1 MSDIISQVSY
11 PVFLACVFLFFL
23 LVSIFSF
30 VVGVGLALRNPLMLH
45 FYSFMNRG
53 FSVRRLLRPL
63 FTPHHVEPVLHRHLK
78 LLGSIIIVGAAASIF
93 MLVEVDAV
101 VFQPVFLGS
110 FSNETAEILA
120 NYTRSFLLAGNV
132 ICVAVGLLAL
142 FFPGMLSKIEA
153 YTDQWYSLR
162 KQMRPLNQ
170 VHTEVDNWVLAHPTV
185 SGITLSIMSLILA
198 VSMYANLSGLPG
210 PG

>member
-23 LVSIFSF
+23 IISTFSF
-30 VVGVGLALRNPLMLH
+30 VVGVGLATRSPAMLR

-63 FTPHHVEPVLHRHLK
+63 FKPHYVEPVLQKHPK
-78 LLGSIIIVGAAASIF
+78 LLGSIIIVGAATSIF
-93 MLVEVDAV
+93 ILVDVDAV
-101 VFQPVFLGS
+101 VFQPVFHGT
-110 FSNETAEILA
+110 FTNETAEILA
-120 NYTRSFLLAGNV
+120 DYTRSLLLAGNV
-132 ICVAVGLLAL
+132 IGVAVGLLAL

-153 YTDQWYSLR
+153 YTDKWYTLR
-162 KQMRPLNQ
+162 KQMRPLN
-170 VHTEVDNWVLAHPTV
+170 VIHADVDNWVLAHPTV

-198 VSMYANLSGLPG
+198 VSMYVNLSGLPG
-210 PG
+210 LI